1 MIQIQNVSKVY
12 TVQRKQIRAVDQ
24 ISFDIDAGEI
34 YGIIG
39 HSGAGKST
47 LLRMIN
53 GLEQPTS
60 GEVLIDG
67 TAIHQ
72 LKASALRNERQ
83 KIGMIFQHFHLLWS
97 RTVRENI
104 AFPLE
109 IAGWSKK
116 KIEERV
122 TEVLEWVGL
131 TERAEAYPSQLSGGQ
146 KQRVG
151 IARAL
156 ANNPKLLL
164 CDEATSAL
172 DPETTRSILGLL
184 QEINRKTG
192 ITIVLIT
199 HQMSVITSICDKVA
213 VLSDGKLIESGKV
226 ADILA
231 DPKQEVTRKFLLQQ
245 EEEKDSILLP
255 YTDWD
260 QLQQIVQENPVQIQQ
275 VLDPVTGDKKIK
287 VVAPLAVLE
296 KLGNQSEE
304 VR

>member
-12 TVQRKQIRAVDQ
+12 QVKRKEIRAVDQ
-24 ISFDIDAGEI
+24 ISFDIEAGQI

-53 GLEQPTS
+53 GLEHPTN

-72 LKASALRNERQ
+72 LKASELRLERQ

-109 IAGWSKK
+109 VAGWTKQRIK
-116 KIEERV
+116 ERV

-131 TERAEAYPSQLSGGQ
+131 TERADAYPSQLSGGQ

-156 ANNPKLLL
+156 ANNPNLLL

-172 DPETTRSILGLL
+172 DPETTRSILELL
-184 QEINRKTG
+184 KEINKKTG

-213 VLSDGKLIESGKV
+213 VLADGKLIESGKV
-226 ADILA
+226 VDILA
-231 DPKQEVTRKFLLQQ
+231 NPKQEVTRKFLLQQ
-245 EEEKDSILLP
+245 EEEKDFLLLP
-255 YTDWD
+255 LADWD
-260 QLQQIVQENPVQIQQ
+260 KLQQIVKENPVQIQQ
-275 VLDPVTGDKKIK
+275 VLDPMSGEAKIK
-287 VVAPLAVLE
+287 LVASPAVLE
-296 KLGNQSEE
+296 NLKSQNEE
-304 VR
+304 VS